1 MGCVSRPDPRQ
12 AAQTAALSRAMA
24 GAVDL
29 TAVKARSEAAAARAK
44 ATPDGATPAG
54 AGRWVIDVTEET
66 FQSEVLER
74 SLDVPVVVDLWA
86 EWCGPCKQLSPVLE
100 RLAQAGRGTWILAK
114 VDVDA
119 NPRIA
124 QAFGVQ
130 SIPMVVAVVGGQPL
144 QLFNGALPEPQVRQT
159 IDSMIDQLRDRMPGI
174 AAAEQ
179 AAGGADDDAVV
190 EEPDDPRFT
199 AAEDALERGDYAAA
213 EDAYQQILVAE
224 PTNEQAAAA
233 LSQVRFLARAES
245 ADPSA
250 IGRADAAPDD
260 VDAQLAAA
268 DAEVAADR
276 VEAAFQRLVATVAR
290 TVGDDRDRAREHLV
304 GLFELF
310 PADDPRVA
318 TSRRALARALF

>member
-1 MGCVSRPDPRQ
+1 
-12 AAQTAALSRAMA
+12 MA

-29 TAVKARSEAAAARAK
+29 AAVKARSEAAAARTKTA
-44 ATPDGATPAG
+44 PDGAAPA
-54 AGRWVIDVTEET
+54 ATGRWVVDVTEET
-66 FQSEVLER
+66 FQAEVLER
-74 SLDVPVVVDLWA
+74 SLEIPVVVDLWA

-144 QLFNGALPEPQVRQT
+144 QLFNGALPEPQVRET

-179 AAGGADDDAVV
+179 AAGGAVDETVA

-213 EDAYQQILVAE
+213 EDAYQQILTAE

-276 VEAAFQRLVATVAR
+276 VEPAFARLVDTVGR
-290 TVGDDRDRAREHLV
+290 TFGDDRDRAREHLV

-318 TSRRALARALF
+318 TARRALARALF